1 MKALLIKSAAIG
13 ALGLAAV
20 GIGAGVAGADPIQ
33 AAGQGQNQYPGQNP
47 APQNQVPQYQQNE
60 QLEQHV
66 QELKNRYPQFAPQI
80 QQFHQQFPQAQIP
93 TEIFFGS

>member
-20 GIGAGVAGADPIQ
+20 GIRAGVAGADPIQ
-33 AAGQGQNQYPGQNP
+33 APGQGQNH
-47 APQNQVPQYQQNE
+47 APQNQAPQYQQNQ

-80 QQFHQQFPQAQIP
+80 QEFHQQFPQAQIP